1 MARSIALYSKLITA
15 ATFIALE
22 VAAVAMLS
30 KSAPLQNIWINRAS
44 HRVMGALWGSGE
56 TLRNHFSLEKQNAI
70 LSEENARLNN
80 ILRYY
85 EGQEAMEH
93 EANAGI
99 IVKAKGF
106 TYTPA
111 TIVKVSRNSAHN
123 YIIINKGSDD
133 GIVPHSG
140 IITPQGVVG
149 IIDAVDRHY
158 SYGLSLMNS
167 NVSVSCRVGDSG
179 IVGPLVWDGRKSNGA
194 ILKDI
199 PLHFSVQPGDTL
211 YTSGFSIIFPP
222 DIPIGIAGQS
232 KIADGSAQQV
242 AVTMFQDFSALR
254 YVTVVQNP
262 DRAEIFSLESK
273 ESGEGGKP

>member
-1 MARSIALYSKLITA
+1 MAAGATLYSKLATA
-15 ATFIALE
+15 AIFIALE
-22 VAAVAMLS
+22 VAAVAMLG
-30 KSAPLQNIWINRAS
+30 KSAALQNIWINRAS
-44 HRVMGALWGSGE
+44 HRVMASLWGGGE
-56 TLRNHFSLEKQNAI
+56 TVRNHFSMEKQNAV
-70 LSEENARLNN
+70 LAEENARLNN
-80 ILRYY
+80 LLKYY
-85 EGQEAMEH
+85 ESREDLRDELDAE
-93 EANAGI
+93 GI
-99 IVKAKGF
+99 IKAKGF

-111 TIVKVSRNSAHN
+111 TIVKVSRNTAHN

-158 SYGLSLMNS
+158 AYGLTLMNN
-167 NVSVSCRVGDSG
+167 NVSVSSRVGDTG
-179 IVGPLVWDGRKSNGA
+179 IVGPLIWDGRKSNGA

-199 PLHFSVQPGDTL
+199 PLHYTVQPGDTI

-232 KIADGSAQQV
+232 KIADGSSQQV

-254 YVTVVQNP
+254 YVTVVENP
-262 DRAEIFSLESK
+262 DRAEIYELESK
-273 ESGEGGKP
+273 EEGRNAK

>member
-1 MARSIALYSKLITA
+1 MAKGAMLYTRLATA
-15 ATFIALE
+15 AIFIALE
-22 VAAVAMLS
+22 VAAVAMLT

-44 HRVMGALWGSGE
+44 HRVMASLWGSGE
-56 TLRNHFSLEKQNAI
+56 TLRNHFSMEKQNAI

-80 ILRYY
+80 ILKYY
-85 EGQEAMEH
+85 EGQEDLLH
-93 EANAGI
+93 EIDASSI
-99 IVKAKGF
+99 IKAKGF

-111 TIVKVSRNSAHN
+111 TIVKVSRNTAHN

-133 GIVPHSG
+133 GIIPHSG

-149 IIDAVDRHY
+149 IIDAVDKHY
-158 SYGLSLMNS
+158 SYGLTLMNT
-167 NVSVSCRVGDSG
+167 NVSVSSRVGDTG
-179 IVGPLVWDGRKSNGA
+179 IVGPLIWDGRKSNGA

-199 PLHFSVQPGDTL
+199 PLHYTVQPGDTV

-232 KIADGSAQQV
+232 KIADGSSQQV

-254 YVTVVQNP
+254 YVTIVENP
-262 DRAEIFSLESK
+262 DRSEIYELESK
-273 ESGEGGKP
+273 ENGEDDR

>member
-1 MARSIALYSKLITA
+1 MAKGAMLYTRLATA
-15 ATFIALE
+15 AIFIALE
-22 VAAVAMLS
+22 VAAVAMLT

-44 HRVMGALWGSGE
+44 HRVMASLWGSGE
-56 TLRNHFSLEKQNAI
+56 TLRNHFSMEKQNAI

-80 ILRYY
+80 ILKYY
-85 EGQEAMEH
+85 EGQEDLLH
-93 EANAGI
+93 EIDASSI
-99 IVKAKGF
+99 IKAKGF

-111 TIVKVSRNSAHN
+111 TIVKVSRNTAHN

-149 IIDAVDRHY
+149 IVDAVDRHY
-158 SYGLSLMNS
+158 SYGLTLMNN
-167 NVSVSCRVGDSG
+167 NVSVSSRVGDTG
-179 IVGPLVWDGRKSNGA
+179 IVGPLIWDGRKSNGA

-199 PLHFSVQPGDTL
+199 PLHYTVQPGDTV

-232 KIADGSAQQV
+232 KIADGSSQQV

-254 YVTVVQNP
+254 YVTIVENP
-262 DRAEIFSLESK
+262 DRSEIYELESK
-273 ESGEGGKP
+273 ENGEEGR

>member
-1 MARSIALYSKLITA
+1 MAKGAMLYTRLATA
-15 ATFIALE
+15 AIFIALE
-22 VAAVAMLS
+22 VAAVAMLA

-44 HRVMGALWGSGE
+44 HRVMASLWGSGE
-56 TLRNHFSLEKQNAI
+56 TLRNHFSMEKQNAI

-80 ILRYY
+80 ILKYY
-85 EGQEAMEH
+85 EGQEDLLH
-93 EANAGI
+93 EIDASSI
-99 IVKAKGF
+99 IKAKGF

-111 TIVKVSRNSAHN
+111 TIVKVSRNTAHN

-149 IIDAVDRHY
+149 IVDAVDRHY
-158 SYGLSLMNS
+158 SYGLTLMNN
-167 NVSVSCRVGDSG
+167 NVSVSSRVGDTG
-179 IVGPLVWDGRKSNGA
+179 IVGPLIWDGRKSNGA

-199 PLHFSVQPGDTL
+199 PLHYTVQPGDTV

-232 KIADGSAQQV
+232 KIADGSSQQV

-254 YVTVVQNP
+254 YVTIVENP
-262 DRAEIFSLESK
+262 DRSEIYELEAK
-273 ESGEGGKP
+273 ENGEEGR

>member
-1 MARSIALYSKLITA
+1 MAKGAMLYTRLATA
-15 ATFIALE
+15 AIFIALE
-22 VAAVAMLS
+22 VAAVAMLT

-44 HRVMGALWGSGE
+44 HRVMASLWGSGE
-56 TLRNHFSLEKQNAI
+56 TLRNHFSMEKQNAI

-80 ILRYY
+80 ILKYY
-85 EGQEAMEH
+85 EGQEDLLH
-93 EANAGI
+93 EIDASSI
-99 IVKAKGF
+99 IKAKGF

-111 TIVKVSRNSAHN
+111 TIVKVSRNTAHN

-149 IIDAVDRHY
+149 IVDAVDRHY
-158 SYGLSLMNS
+158 SYGLTLMNN
-167 NVSVSCRVGDSG
+167 NVSVSSRVGDTG
-179 IVGPLVWDGRKSNGA
+179 IVGPLIWDGRKSNGA

-199 PLHFSVQPGDTL
+199 PLHYTVQPGDTV

-232 KIADGSAQQV
+232 KIADGSSQQV

-254 YVTVVQNP
+254 YVTIVENP
-262 DRAEIFSLESK
+262 DRSEIYELESK
-273 ESGEGGKP
+273 ENGEEDR

>member
-1 MARSIALYSKLITA
+1 MAKGAMLYTRLATA
-15 ATFIALE
+15 AIFIALE
-22 VAAVAMLS
+22 VAAVAMLT

-44 HRVMGALWGSGE
+44 HRVMASLWGSGE
-56 TLRNHFSLEKQNAI
+56 TLRNHFSMEKQNAI

-80 ILRYY
+80 ILKYY
-85 EGQEAMEH
+85 EGQEDLLH
-93 EANAGI
+93 EIDASSI
-99 IVKAKGF
+99 IKAKGF

-111 TIVKVSRNSAHN
+111 TIVKVSRNTAHN

-149 IIDAVDRHY
+149 IVDAVDRHY
-158 SYGLSLMNS
+158 SYGLTLMNN
-167 NVSVSCRVGDSG
+167 NVSVSSRVGGTG
-179 IVGPLVWDGRKSNGA
+179 IVGPLIWDGRKSNGA

-199 PLHFSVQPGDTL
+199 PLHYTVQPGDTV

-232 KIADGSAQQV
+232 KIADGSSQQV

-254 YVTVVQNP
+254 YVTIVENP
-262 DRAEIFSLESK
+262 DRSEIYELESK
-273 ESGEGGKP
+273 ENGEEDR

>member
-1 MARSIALYSKLITA
+1 MAKGAMLYTRLATA
-15 ATFIALE
+15 AIFIALE
-22 VAAVAMLS
+22 VAAVAMLT

-44 HRVMGALWGSGE
+44 HRVMASLWGSGE
-56 TLRNHFSLEKQNAI
+56 TLRNHFSMEKQNAI

-80 ILRYY
+80 ILKYY
-85 EGQEAMEH
+85 EGQEDLLH
-93 EANAGI
+93 EIDASSI
-99 IVKAKGF
+99 IKAKGF

-111 TIVKVSRNSAHN
+111 TIVKVSRNTAHN

-149 IIDAVDRHY
+149 IVDAVDRRY
-158 SYGLSLMNS
+158 SYGLTLMNN
-167 NVSVSCRVGDSG
+167 NVSVSSRVGDTG
-179 IVGPLVWDGRKSNGA
+179 IVGPLIWDGRKSNGA

-199 PLHFSVQPGDTL
+199 PLHYTVQPGDTV

-232 KIADGSAQQV
+232 KIADGSSQQV

-254 YVTVVQNP
+254 YVTIVENP
-262 DRAEIFSLESK
+262 DRSEIYELESK
-273 ESGEGGKP
+273 ENGEEGR

>member
-1 MARSIALYSKLITA
+1 MAKGAMLYTRLATA
-15 ATFIALE
+15 AIFIALE
-22 VAAVAMLS
+22 VAAVAMLA

-44 HRVMGALWGSGE
+44 HRVMASLWGSGE
-56 TLRNHFSLEKQNAI
+56 TLRNHFSMEKQNAI

-80 ILRYY
+80 ILKYY
-85 EGQEAMEH
+85 EGQEDLLH
-93 EANAGI
+93 EIDASSI
-99 IVKAKGF
+99 IKAKGF

-111 TIVKVSRNSAHN
+111 TIVKVSRNTAHN

-149 IIDAVDRHY
+149 IVDAVDRHY
-158 SYGLSLMNS
+158 SYGLTLMNN
-167 NVSVSCRVGDSG
+167 NVSVSSRVGDTG
-179 IVGPLVWDGRKSNGA
+179 IVGPLIWDGRKSNGA

-199 PLHFSVQPGDTL
+199 PLHYTVQPGDTV

-232 KIADGSAQQV
+232 KIADGSSQQV

-254 YVTVVQNP
+254 YVTIVENP
-262 DRAEIFSLESK
+262 DRSEIYELESK
-273 ESGEGGKP
+273 ENGEEGR

>member
-1 MARSIALYSKLITA
+1 MAKGAMLYTRLATA
-15 ATFIALE
+15 AIFIALE
-22 VAAVAMLS
+22 VAAVAMLT

-44 HRVMGALWGSGE
+44 HRVMASLWGSGE
-56 TLRNHFSLEKQNAI
+56 TLRNHFSMEKQNAI

-80 ILRYY
+80 ILKYY
-85 EGQEAMEH
+85 EGQEDLLH
-93 EANAGI
+93 EIDASSI
-99 IVKAKGF
+99 IKAKGF

-111 TIVKVSRNSAHN
+111 TIVKVSRNTAHN

-149 IIDAVDRHY
+149 IVDAVDRHY
-158 SYGLSLMNS
+158 SYGLTLMNN
-167 NVSVSCRVGDSG
+167 NVSVSSRVGDTG
-179 IVGPLVWDGRKSNGA
+179 IVGPLIWDGRKSNGA

-199 PLHFSVQPGDTL
+199 PLHYTVQPGDTV

-232 KIADGSAQQV
+232 KIADGSSQQV

-254 YVTVVQNP
+254 YVTIVENP
-262 DRAEIFSLESK
+262 DRSEIYELESK
-273 ESGEGGKP
+273 ENGEESR

>member
-1 MARSIALYSKLITA
+1 MARSAALYSKLITA
-15 ATFIALE
+15 AIFIALE

-44 HRVMGALWGSGE
+44 HRVMGTLWGSGE
-56 TLRNHFSLEKQNAI
+56 SLRNHFSLEKQNAI

-80 ILRYY
+80 ILKYY
-85 EGQEAMEH
+85 EGQEALLH
-93 EANAGI
+93 EVEASS

-133 GIVPHSG
+133 GIIPHSG

-158 SYGLSLMNS
+158 SYGLTLMNS
-167 NVSVSCRVGDSG
+167 NVSVSCRVGDTG

-199 PLHFSVQPGDTL
+199 PLHYSVQPGDTL

-242 AVTMFQDFSALR
+242 TVTMFQDFSALR

-262 DRAEIFSLESK
+262 DREEIFKLEAK
-273 ESGEGGKP
+273 ESGEDVEQ

>member
-1 MARSIALYSKLITA
+1 MAKSATLYSKLITA
-15 ATFIALE
+15 AIFILLE

-30 KSAPLQNIWINRAS
+30 KSAPLQDIWINRAS
-44 HRVMGALWGSGE
+44 HRVMGSLWGGGE
-56 TLRNHFSLEKQNAI
+56 SLRNHFSLEKQNEI

-80 ILRYY
+80 ILKYY
-85 EGQEAMEH
+85 EGQEALAH
-93 EANAGI
+93 EIEAGS

-111 TIVKVSRNSAHN
+111 TIVKLSRNTAHN

-133 GIVPHSG
+133 GIIPNSG

-158 SYGLSLMNS
+158 SYGLTLMN
-167 NVSVSCRVGDSG
+167 NNISVSSRVGDTG

-199 PLHFSVQPGDTL
+199 PLHYTVQPGDTL

-232 KIADGSAQQV
+232 KIADGSTQQV

-254 YVTVVQNP
+254 YVTIVENP
-262 DRAEIFSLESK
+262 DREEIYSLEAK
-273 ESGEGGKP
+273 ESGEGGQK